1 MREFISSMIGEEKLV
16 FNYKEYDTLFV
27 EKEYHS
33 YYLFFF
39 LKNMQDLELV
49 QKESEQILSAIKDN
63 PNIYHPD
70 MDKNI
75 TCIFFL
81 CAEEEMYYE
90 LGENGKISPLSK
102 AICLVE
108 EDLNYFKK
116 NVFVYTEKMDDFAK
130 QNVGKFESLCREYFN
145 GKNFEQ
151 YKMSAKVNFEYD
163 FLINLFIKIP
173 FLNFHA
179 YQGEGDQTYCTMEK
193 YIEDQCD
200 EQQIDRK
207 HIHDIC
213 DDLEP
218 LLEDEERLYKWLD
231 ALVQN
236 QANEEKELAEV
247 TENED

>member
-1 MREFISSMIGEEKLV
+1 M
-16 FNYKEYDTLFV
+16 
-27 EKEYHS
+27 
-33 YYLFFF
+33 
-39 LKNMQDLELV
+39 
-49 QKESEQILSAIKDN
+49 
-63 PNIYHPD
+63 
-70 MDKNI
+70 
-75 TCIFFL
+75 
-81 CAEEEMYYE
+81 
-90 LGENGKISPLSK
+90 
-102 AICLVE
+102 E
-108 EDLNYFKK
+108 EDLNYVKK

-193 YIEDQCD
+193 YIEDQRD

-236 QANEEKELAEV
+236 QANEEKEVAEV